1 MQTTLDT
8 PSTKRKS
15 PLIEKSR
22 YELPVMIMVCN
33 AAGPLTE
40 NDLYDE

>member
-1 MQTTLDT
+1 MKNDVT
-8 PSTKRKS
+8 
-15 PLIEKSR
+15 SR
-22 YELPVMIMVCN
+22 YYKNTSPFFTSLTQIPALVIVCN